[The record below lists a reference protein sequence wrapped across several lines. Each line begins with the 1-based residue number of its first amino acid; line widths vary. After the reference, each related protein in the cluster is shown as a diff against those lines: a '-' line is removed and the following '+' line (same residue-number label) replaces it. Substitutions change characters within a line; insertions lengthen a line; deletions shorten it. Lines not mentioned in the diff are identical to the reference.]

1 MNAVEIAE
9 AVSELVL
16 KPFDENEFPYLF
28 LEAFGNKSTTI
39 KKLRTGSHNKS
50 DCGGVLQRNNIHIAT
65 VSSGEIQSKLFSLR
79 NSKATEKFKSKF
91 ILVTDGNIIE
101 SEDINSGEVLVCS
114 YSELSD
120 RFGFFF
126 PLAGITAEKKITENA
141 FDIKATG
148 RLNKLYVQ
156 LLNDNEEWGKS
167 AQKDAMNHF
176 MARLIFCF
184 FAEDTDIFGA
194 NLSFSGTVEQMSN
207 PDSSNTHIIIGEIFK
222 SMSLPNNSPVKLKM
236 PKWAA
241 RFPYVNGGLFD
252 DQMEVPLFSKI
263 SRSYLIHI
271 GSLDWT
277 KINPDIFG
285 SMIQA
290 VADVDERSELGMHYT
305 SIPNILKVLNPLILD
320 DLRNKLLESKDNQ
333 RKLFNLRNRISRI
346 RFLDPACG
354 SGNFLVIA
362 YKELRKLEMEINE
375 KRGEFNRESEIPLT
389 NFRGIE
395 LRSFSVEI
403 ARLSLIITQYQCD
416 VIYLGQREALNM
428 LLPLK
433 EMNWITCGNALEID
447 WKQVCPPY
455 GFESNSSSNNLFDS
469 IKEKSSVDFQNE
481 GGETYICGNPPYKGK
496 RYQTTLQK
504 EDLKNALGKDF
515 KNFGNLDYISG
526 WFFKASELT
535 KDKRYRCAFVTTSSI
550 CEGQQVSILWPKIL
564 KNGNRISFAYRPFK
578 WKNLAKSNSAVTVVI
593 IGIDNNLSS
602 EALLYEEDLNG
613 QISKKVPN
621 INAYLVAS
629 KNIYISKSNSS
640 LFGLKEMVMGE
651 KLTDGGNL
659 IFSQNEYKNL
669 TQKYPETRQ
678 FLRRLIG
685 AQELIKGVIRYVLF
699 IPNEKLDT
707 SIKIPE
713 IESRLKKVT
722 QMRKESS
729 DENTK
734 KIANTPNEFSQ
745 TRFQFEKKIVVAQVS
760 SEIRKYYP
768 CDFFSEVD
776 VPMAPSFV
784 IYNPELWNFA
794 LISSKLHH
802 VWIST
807 VCGKLE
813 TRYRYSNTL
822 GWHTFPLP
830 RLMEKNKIDLSR
842 SSINIL
848 LARESNY
855 PLTIS
860 ELYDPS
866 KMPDNLKAAH
876 DQNDEILER
885 IYIGRRFKNDTE
897 RIEKLFDLYTKKL
910 TQDKKNL
917 LLQ

>member
-16 KPFDENEFPYLF
+16 KPYDENEFPYLF

-39 KKLRTGSHNKS
+39 KKLRAGSNNKS

-65 VSSGEIQSKLFSLR
+65 VSSGEIQSKLLSLR

-101 SEDINSGEVLVCS
+101 AEDINSGEVLVCS
-114 YSELSD
+114 YLELSD

-126 PLAGITAEKKITENA
+126 PIAGITAEKKISENA

-222 SMSLPNNSPVKLKM
+222 SMSLPNDSPIKLKM
-236 PKWAA
+236 PKWAT

-252 DQMEVPLFSKI
+252 DQIEVPLFSKI
-263 SRSYLIHI
+263 SRSYLLHI

-290 VADVDERSELGMHYT
+290 VADLDERRELGMHYT

-362 YKELRKLEMEINE
+362 YKELRKIEMEINE

-395 LRSFSVEI
+395 IRSFSVEI
-403 ARLSLIITQYQCD
+403 ARLSLIITKYQCD

-433 EMNWITCGNALEID
+433 EMNWITCGNALRID
-447 WKQVCPPY
+447 WSALFPIKGRDAQKIEDDLFS
-455 GFESNSSSNNLFDS
+455 FENDNAS
-469 IKEKSSVDFQNE
+469 IVFKND
-481 GGETYICGNPPYKGK
+481 GGETYICGNPPYVGFSSQSDK
-496 RYQTTLQK
+496 QK
-504 EDLKNALGKDF
+504 SDLKYLFDGRSKYWKSF
-515 KNFGNLDYISG
+515 DYVMG
-526 WFFKASELT
+526 WFFKAYKYMQNNDSKVAFVSTNSICQGQLVPMFWPLIIKNNISIFFAHKSFKWRNLAAKNAGVIVVILGLTNIVQTKKKIYEISEQGDLT
-535 KDKRYRCAFVTTSSI
+535 KTEVK
-550 CEGQQVSILWPKIL
+550 
-564 KNGNRISFAYRPFK
+564 
-578 WKNLAKSNSAVTVVI
+578 
-593 IGIDNNLSS
+593 
-602 EALLYEEDLNG
+602 
-613 QISKKVPN
+613 N
-621 INAYLVAS
+621 INPYLISADDFYINALS
-629 KNIYISKSNSS
+629 DTPFDRPMMIYGNKA
-640 LFGLKEMVMGE
+640 
-651 KLTDGGNL
+651 TDGGNL
-659 IFSQNEYKNL
+659 ILSIDESKIIMDQYPNL
-669 TQKYPETRQ
+669 QKYLKAYYGSAE
-678 FLRRLIG
+678 F
-685 AQELIKGVIRYVLF
+685 IKASPRVCIWVEDNQKSEAYQ
-699 IPNEKLDT
+699 IPY
-707 SIKIPE
+707 
-713 IESRLKKVT
+713 LKK
-722 QMRKESS
+722 K
-729 DENTK
+729 
-734 KIANTPNEFSQ
+734 
-745 TRFQFEKKIVVAQVS
+745 FEAV
-760 SEIRKYYP
+760 SEIRSLSTAKETRLASSFGYKFRQIQGSP
-768 CDFFSEVD
+768 CKKCIIIPRVSSVSRSYLPIGLLPENVIISDSAFAIYD
-776 VPMAPSFV
+776 PPLWSFAV
-784 IYNPELWNFA
+784 LA
-794 LISSKLHH
+794 SKLHL
-802 VWIST
+802 VWVAT
-807 VCGKLE
+807 VCGKLKND
-813 TRYRYSNTL
+813 YRYSNTL
-822 GWHTFPLP
+822 GWNSFPLP
-830 RLMEKNKIDLSR
+830 LLTEKNKLDLGLCSE
-842 SSINIL
+842 NIL
-848 LARESNY
+848 LARENHFPDSISKLYTSNQ
-855 PLTIS
+855 
-860 ELYDPS
+860 
-866 KMPDNLKAAH
+866 MPDDLLNAH
-876 DQNDEILER
+876 KQNDEVLER
-885 IYIGRRFKNDTE
+885 IYIGRRFKNDSE
-897 RIEKLFDLYTKKL
+897 RLEKLFQLYVNSNYKKS
-910 TQDKKNL
+910 
-917 LLQ
+917 